1 MVTASKND
9 RRNHGSGFRLLTT
22 LTAHIQLNAGH
33 YSSIAS
39 TSYAYAVVQAS
50 VIKDKPQHLTEQT
63 SIEGSENESKFK
75 CFIQRSNFRTLLNT
89 RKEDPRSN

>member
-75 CFIQRSNFRTLLNT
+75 CFIQRSNFRTLL
-89 RKEDPRSN
+89 